1 MKRQSEDCIFNKVLH
16 KLNKEGLMAKPTK
29 FYSEYEKA
37 SWLMF
42 KESGNPY
49 LASEMMRERRRFE
62 EKELDR

>member
-1 MKRQSEDCIFNKVLH
+1 MA
-16 KLNKEGLMAKPTK
+16 AKPTK